1 MPEPTTDPSQ
11 IKKKQWCMLLI
22 GISVFGA
29 VFFGLY
35 SLFKNE
41 ALPLD
46 PKRNEETL
54 HFETPLTHVD
64 AESIWMERAQNQLT
78 QQTKTTQGLN
88 QQLELLQ
95 QSKETQDKTSQEQA
109 QTLQNL
115 QAEVKLLQKQFAHI
129 KSGDS
134 RLAGNE
140 FQAGTDEKGDDTGSI
155 NDHTLSLSS
164 SKRILKRPMRNPL
177 NFVPAGTFVR
187 AIALGA
193 ADAPAGVTSQANPT
207 PMLFRLLDR
216 GTLPNHRQ
224 SQLKNCMATAAV
236 VGDVSS
242 ERGEIR
248 LERLSCTR
256 LNGEIIEIPVEATV
270 FGPDG
275 KNGVRGN
282 PLWREGALLQRAFAA
297 GTLSGISTGIA
308 HGYTASSLNP
318 WGNAQTVIDS
328 GKIGQY
334 GIATG
339 LSNAAE
345 KLAEYNVKRAE
356 QYHPVI
362 QLSAGTL
369 VDIVFLKG
377 FYLDGRQLNDH
388 DQDYLA
394 SNTSLESGTNAPM
407 PSGQDQTEGHPASLP
422 LTPQQIQSLK
432 QKNAELGYF

>member
-11 IKKKQWCMLLI
+11 IKKKQWRRLLI
-22 GISVFGA
+22 GISIFGV

-41 ALPLD
+41 TLPLD

-78 QQTKTTQGLN
+78 QQTKTTQVLN

-95 QSKETQDKTSQEQA
+95 QSKVTQDKTSQEQA

-134 RLAGNE
+134 RLSGNE
-140 FQAGTDEKGDDTGSI
+140 FQAGTDEKGDDSSI
-155 NDHTLSLSS
+155 NDHTLPLSS
-164 SKRILKRPMRNPL
+164 SKRILKRPNRNPL

-224 SQLKNCMATAAV
+224 SRLKNCMATAAV

-256 LNGEIIEIPVEATV
+256 PNGEIIEIPVEATV

-318 WGNAQTVIDS
+318 WGNAQTVVDS

-334 GIATG
+334 GIANG

-377 FYLDGRQLNDH
+377 FYLDGRKINDN

-394 SNTSLESGTNAPM
+394 STTMETGTNAPL
-407 PSGQDQTEGHPASLP
+407 PTDRDQTKEQPAPLP